1 MENQN
6 QGTPNQEHVNQQF
19 NQQFAQPLGQQQLP
33 NSTAVLVLG
42 IISIVGCFCYGLVG
56 LVLGIIALVLAGKAN
71 VLYQQNPSNYSEASL
86 KNLKAGKIC
95 AIIGTCLSGLY
106 FVILVIYI
114 AFIGTV
120 LTAMPWGDILG
131 KH

>member
-6 QGTPNQEHVNQQF
+6 QRTPNQENINQQF
-19 NQQFAQPLGQQQLP
+19 NQQFAQPFGQQQLP
-33 NSTAVLVLG
+33 NATAVLVLG

-56 LVLGIIALVLAGKAN
+56 LILGIIALVLSGKAN
-71 VLYQQNPSNYSEASL
+71 TLYQQNPANYTESSL
-86 KNLKAGKIC
+86 KNLKAGRIC
-95 AIIGTCLSGLY
+95 AIIGTCLSALY